1 VALHGKG
8 FSTNDIA
15 TVNAAKAAGKA
26 LTAGGGDTTK
36 YTKSADVF
44 GALQDARASGK
55 ETHGNLAAAKETHGN
70 LAAAKAAAAVAQ
82 LDATRKKNH
91 KL

>member
-1 VALHGKG
+1 MALHGKG

-55 ETHGNLAAAKETHGN
+55 ETHGNLAAAK
-70 LAAAKAAAAVAQ
+70 AAAAVAQ